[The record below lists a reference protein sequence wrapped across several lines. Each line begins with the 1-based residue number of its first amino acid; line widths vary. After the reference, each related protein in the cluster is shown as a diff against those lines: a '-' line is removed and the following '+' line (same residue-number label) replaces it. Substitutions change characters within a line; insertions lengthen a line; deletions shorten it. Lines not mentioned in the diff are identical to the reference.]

1 MDISHQTIDSFRNEV
16 YTYYENNK
24 RSFPWREDLSEYS
37 IFISEVMLQQTQA
50 GPRTVKK
57 YIEFMKRFPDFQAL
71 APASLQ
77 DILQVWQ
84 GLGYNRRAL
93 YLKKAAESIV
103 RDYNGCLPRTIEKL
117 DSLPGIGSATASS
130 IMAFAFNVPVLFIE
144 TNIRTVFIH
153 HFFSNSDS
161 VTDEDILELVNHT
174 LDHSRPREWY
184 YALMDYGSMLK
195 KLYKN
200 PSRKSANYTKQ
211 STFEGSTRQL
221 RGAVLRELTSR
232 RMSLN
237 ELTVLTKSTLSNY
250 VQSFTLWQRKDL
262 LNKIFLIGVLIANGL
277 RKKKSK
283 NKRSCF

>member
-57 YIEFMKRFPDFQAL
+57 YIEFMERFPDFQAL
-71 APASLQ
+71 AVASLQ

-93 YLKKAAESIV
+93 YLKKAAKSIV

-130 IMAFAFNVPVLFIE
+130 IMAFAFNAPVLFIE

-153 HFFSNSDS
+153 HFFSNSGS

-195 KLYKN
+195 KLHKN
-200 PSRKSANYTKQ
+200 PSRKSAHYTKQ

-237 ELTVLTKSTLSNY
+237 ELTVLTKSTLSKLRP
-250 VQSFTLWQRKDL
+250 VLHTLAKEGLIKQDL
-262 LNKIFLIGVLIANGL
+262 SYWSIN
-277 RKKKSK
+277 S
-283 NKRSCF
+283 